1 MLVVPSVLLYNLIHG
16 GIALGIGN
24 VEVPCMHCRLS
35 LAAMLDHP
43 EYLTAE
49 AVPLEP
55 LSQGELFRQGPSPNQ
70 CLVPILA
77 RAAQAAWAA
86 VQVRIRAP
94 CPLAVSG
101 KAVISLPVFDMFGP
115 ETFRGLSIYHIGSLH
130 TTSASSP
137 LHFEMHIVCPFV
149 VCGRRTAC
157 GGVQDCQ
164 QNSRRLGLL
173 SALLS
178 AIFQRNLFSSSWE
191 CGNTADT
198 RCGLCSGA
206 VSPESYA

>member
-1 MLVVPSVLLYNLIHG
+1 
-16 GIALGIGN
+16 
-24 VEVPCMHCRLS
+24 MHCRLC

-55 LSQGELFRQGPSPNQ
+55 LSQGELFRQGPSPDQ

-77 RAAQAAWAA
+77 RAVQAAWAA

-94 CPLAVSG
+94 CPLDVPGTAM
-101 KAVISLPVFDMFGP
+101 ISLPVVDMFGP
-115 ETFRGLSIYHIGSLH
+115 ETFRRLPIHNIGSLH
-130 TTSASSP
+130 TTSASSQ
-137 LHFEMHIVCPFV
+137 LHCEMQRCRHRCVICPFIVC
-149 VCGRRTAC
+149 CRRTAC

-178 AIFQRNLFSSSWE
+178 AIFQRNLFSRSWE
-191 CGNTADT
+191 CGNTADN

-206 VSPESYA
+206 VSPKRHA